1 MKKKPYIG
9 EYRWMDELGTGK
21 GLMVYTDTV
30 GRWVIVV
37 GREPAI
43 PKKFSKI
50 PVIINRIK
58 KIKA

>member
-30 GRWVIVV
+30 GGWVTVV
-37 GREPAI
+37 GREPVI
-43 PKKFSKI
+43 PKKI
-50 PVIINRIK
+50 PTVSNRIK

>member
-9 EYRWMDELGTGK
+9 ENSWMDELGTGK
-21 GLMVYTDTV
+21 GLMVYTDTA
-30 GRWVIVV
+30 GGWVIVV
-37 GREPAI
+37 RREPVI

>member
-1 MKKKPYIG
+1 MKKKPVTG
-9 EYRWMDELGTGK
+9 EYRWMDELETGK

-30 GRWVIVV
+30 GGWVTVV
-37 GREPAI
+37 GREPVI